1 MKCFFGIVIALI
13 LFPHSVSSATP
24 ESDAFWSTCQENLTT
39 APANDSYR
47 LRKFGDGPVAD
58 VLLNHIISGQKTGTY
73 ALPWLYEGDEN
84 LTPVEGGYSVVTG
97 SDGKPRVLLLTTS
110 VETLPYNQIT
120 EEETQYEGPNARSLP
135 VWQQIHWPLW
145 SRTLELKGKVATE
158 DMPVSVERFEVVCEG
173 TVTLE

>member
-1 MKCFFGIVIALI
+1 MKHFFVLVFALI
-13 LFPHSVSSATP
+13 LIPQSVSWATP
-24 ESDAFWSTCQENLTT
+24 ESDAFWSTCQEQLATT
-39 APANDSYR
+39 PVNGSYR
-47 LRKFGDGPVAD
+47 LRQFGDGALAD

-73 ALPWLYEGDEN
+73 GLPWLYEGDEN

-145 SRTLELKGKVATE
+145 SRTLELKGKAATE
-158 DMPVSVERFEVVCEG
+158 DMPVTVERFQVVCEG
-173 TVTLE
+173 TLG